1 MQECPEI
8 KGGGRERGEKRSDEN
23 GKRKEKKR
31 GQERGRVERKK
42 DGKFL
47 WLAALPADPYR
58 RNVLIG
64 YNVATR
70 EGVITK
76 I

>member
-31 GQERGRVERKK
+31 PREREGERKK

-64 YNVATR
+64 YNVVTR